1 MWMLWKKNLISQV
14 QVHTS
19 STGRSGCAI
28 GIYRSRKTSM
38 MLKKD
43 SKTSLMF

>member
-1 MWMLWKKNLISQV
+1 MCMLWKKKHISQV
-14 QVHTS
+14 HKS
-19 STGRSGCAI
+19 SSGRSWCAI
-28 GIYRSRKTSM
+28 GIYRRSRKTSM

>member
-1 MWMLWKKNLISQV
+1 MLWKKKLISQV
-14 QVHTS
+14 QVHRS
-19 STGRSGCAI
+19 SSGRSWCAI
-28 GIYRSRKTSM
+28 VTYRRSRKASM